1 MIRISKKLIKRFPT
15 IDLVKL
21 ESFSDEHQKR
31 FYRRLESGSEGVDL
45 SRNGIMFLLCS
56 LQRSKILYN
65 GLVQCLNNPAVT
77 LAYLALR
84 AHMETTGS
92 VAYFLKKLR
101 QYYEGDFSSEK
112 MDDTLYRL
120 ILGRR
125 VYPNDHSTIKSHP
138 TNVLTLVDAVDNV
151 FSKMAKFPGGKRFRE
166 TYEWLSEFCHPN
178 CFGQTIGVE
187 ISLPKAIFEEE
198 PEFREHNVGQINS
211 YMIISCELFFD
222 FYDKCFSLV
231 EENEEMPKLIRVS
244 R

>member
-1 MIRISKKLIKRFPT
+1 MIRIPKKLIKRFPN

-31 FYRRLESGSEGVDL
+31 FYHRLESGSEVADL
-45 SRNGIMFLLCS
+45 GRNGITFLLCS

-65 GLVQCLNNPAVT
+65 GLVQCLNKPAVT

-101 QYYEGDFSSEK
+101 QYYGGNLSSEE
-112 MDDTLYRL
+112 MDETLDKL

-125 VYPNDHSTIKSHP
+125 VYPEGHSTIQP
-138 TNVLTLVDAVDNV
+138 PPINVLTLVDAVDDV
-151 FSKMAKFPGGKRFRE
+151 FSKMAKTPGWNRFRE
-166 TYEWLSEFCHPN
+166 AYEWLSEFCHPN
-178 CFGQTIGVE
+178 CFGQTIGVQM
-187 ISLPKAIFEEE
+187 SFPKAIFEEE
-198 PEFREHNVGQINS
+198 PEFRDQDVGQIS
-211 YMIISCELFFD
+211 LYMIISCELFFD
-222 FYDKCFSLV
+222 FYDKCFSLLK
-231 EENEEMPKLIRVS
+231 ENEEIPKLIRS

>member
-1 MIRISKKLIKRFPT
+1 MIKISKKLIKRFPN
-15 IDLVKL
+15 IDFGKL

-31 FYRRLESGSEGVDL
+31 FYHGLESGSEGIDL
-45 SRNGIMFLLCS
+45 GRNGMIFLLCS

-92 VAYFLKKLR
+92 LAYYLKKLR
-101 QYYEGDFSSEK
+101 QYYKGEFSFEK
-112 MDDTLYRL
+112 MDEILSKL
-120 ILGRR
+120 VLGRR
-125 VYPNDHSTIKSHP
+125 EYPNNYTKIKFQP
-138 TNVLTLVDAVDNV
+138 FNVLKLVDAVDNV
-151 FSKMAKFPGGKRFRE
+151 FSKMAKSPGQKKFRE

-187 ISLPKAIFEEE
+187 SSLSKAIFEEE

-211 YMIISCELFFD
+211 YMIVSCSLFFD
-222 FYDKCFSLV
+222 FYDKCFSII
-231 EENEEMPKLIRVS
+231 EKNEEMPELIRGS
-244 R
+244 C

>member
-1 MIRISKKLIKRFPT
+1 
-15 IDLVKL
+15 
-21 ESFSDEHQKR
+21 
-31 FYRRLESGSEGVDL
+31 
-45 SRNGIMFLLCS
+45 
-56 LQRSKILYN
+56 
-65 GLVQCLNNPAVT
+65 
-77 LAYLALR
+77 
-84 AHMETTGS
+84 METTGS